1 MLTPEQLQNLPQE
14 LTDLYEQ
21 LSEFILRDIARRIA
35 KGAQITDTA
44 EYQMYRARS
53 LGLSTDEIAAKIA
66 EINGSSAAEV
76 NRLIREAAA
85 QSDEFDRKMLGA
97 DKGAAIPLEDN
108 QQLQKLISAQIA
120 ETAGK
125 CENLTNTMGFAD
137 HDFLG
142 RVYYLSM
149 TDMYRREMDAA
160 HMKVATGATDYMT
173 AIRQACNKLAA
184 SGVRTIDYESGRSDR
199 IEVAARRAILTS
211 VAHVTHRISEQ
222 NGEELGADGWEMSA
236 HSGSRP
242 SHAVYQGRQYTQ
254 EQYER
259 IIKPLISEPNCRHD
273 VFPIILGVSEP
284 VYTEEELQNIDQPPF
299 TYEGRKYTAYE
310 ASQQMR
316 KMERAMRKQK
326 DRCIVADATGDEE
339 SFTAASIKLRR
350 QKDIYEDFCK
360 AADSY
365 TQYERTYVAGYD
377 RRLAG
382 KTGAVTRK
390 QREFEKAQM
399 RLTEGTSHDIIEKTE
414 TSDFKNIISP
424 QNGMSKEYQ
433 TVLENKFSGGTADA
447 KRAFTRYVKHDSVAD
462 SSYDKTAHFSPV
474 TQKIKMNF
482 AKDQINPKGS
492 GTTFFHEHGHYI
504 DYTSCEG
511 DGYTS
516 TKSPEFG
523 KLLKSDFDSYVNSV
537 MKQNHIELPAA
548 YYKIS
553 KELSGHKQHSVSDLF
568 GGISGNQCVGRYRH
582 KDLYWTKNG
591 AVEKEAFAHMYEA
604 QFDAEKYEL
613 MKKYFPNALNEFE
626 KLLNGVIK

>member
-14 LTDLYEQ
+14 LTDLYDQ

-44 EYQMYRARS
+44 EYQLYRARS

-66 EINGSSAAEV
+66 EINGSSAAEI

-97 DKGAAIPLEDN
+97 DKGAAIPLEEN
-108 QQLQKLISAQIA
+108 TQLQKLISAQIA

-160 HMKVATGATDYMT
+160 HMKVVTGATDYMT

-199 IEVAARRAILTS
+199 IEVAARRALLTS

-254 EQYER
+254 KQYER

-284 VYTEEELQNIDQPPF
+284 TYTEEELQNIDQPPF
-299 TYEGRKYTAYE
+299 TYEGRTYTAYE

-326 DRCIVADATGDEE
+326 DRCIVADAAGDEE
-339 SFTAASIKLRR
+339 SFTTASIKLRR

-390 QREFEKAQM
+390 QRAFEKVQI
-399 RLTEGTSHDIIEKTE
+399 RLTEEKNRAIIEQEKRKE
-414 TSDFKNIISP
+414 QFRSDLKSGKINTSLDVKNQKKHIISP
-424 QNGMSKEYQ
+424 EWKNNVRQQIKKLHDGDTKAASPKSRLFKDVTPEKLFKEYSGKGTLRLQ
-433 TVLENKFSGGTADA
+433 KNSTTVDEFVTADYPVGITFDR
-447 KRAFTRYVKHDSVAD
+447 KLQKYVRTRRFQIRYQDGGYHL
-462 SSYDKTAHFSPV
+462 FPV
-474 TQKIKMNF
+474 
-482 AKDQINPKGS
+482 S
-492 GTTFFHEHGHYI
+492 
-504 DYTSCEG
+504 
-511 DGYTS
+511 
-516 TKSPEFG
+516 
-523 KLLKSDFDSYVNSV
+523 
-537 MKQNHIELPAA
+537 
-548 YYKIS
+548 
-553 KELSGHKQHSVSDLF
+553 
-568 GGISGNQCVGRYRH
+568 
-582 KDLYWTKNG
+582 
-591 AVEKEAFAHMYEA
+591 EKE
-604 QFDAEKYEL
+604 DD
-613 MKKYFPNALNEFE
+613 
-626 KLLNGVIK
+626 

>member
-1 MLTPEQLQNLPQE
+1 MLTPEQLQNLPQD

-35 KGAQITDTA
+35 KGAEITDTA
-44 EYQMYRARS
+44 EYQLYRARS

-66 EINGSSAAEV
+66 EINGSSAAEI

-97 DKGAAIPLEDN
+97 ANGAAIPLEEN
-108 QQLQKLISAQIA
+108 TQLQKLISAQIT

-149 TDMYRREMDAA
+149 TDMYRREMDSA
-160 HMKVATGATDYMT
+160 HMKVTTGATDYMT

-199 IEVAARRAILTS
+199 IEVAARRALLTS
-211 VAHVTHRISEQ
+211 VAHVTHRISEE

-242 SHAVYQGRQYTQ
+242 SHAIYQGRQYTQ

-326 DRCIVADATGDEE
+326 DRCIVADAAGDEE
-339 SFTAASIKLRR
+339 AFATASIRLNR
-350 QKDIYEDFCK
+350 QKYIYEDFCK

-365 TQYERTYVAGYD
+365 TEYERTYVTGFNRSIAARSGVAAIKKEYKLIASTLDKSAVPSIDDFKKMLYNNSDEYKQLRHQFNEKVINSDYD
-377 RRLAG
+377 DIKHLNG
-382 KTGAVTRK
+382 SLSDKVTRQWYVLHDK
-390 QREFEKAQM
+390 QIPDMVDKSKSIEEQARQAHALRNQFRTNARDLMLNQDERKWLDKERPNMSFEEQIQDKIKRGKASNREEAVLSILHSAKK
-399 RLTEGTSHDIIEKTE
+399 S
-414 TSDFKNIISP
+414 N
-424 QNGMSKEYQ
+424 SKVNE
-433 TVLENKFSGGTADA
+433 KFSIQD
-447 KRAFTRYVKHDSVAD
+447 
-462 SSYDKTAHFSPV
+462 
-474 TQKIKMNF
+474 
-482 AKDQINPKGS
+482 
-492 GTTFFHEHGHYI
+492 
-504 DYTSCEG
+504 
-511 DGYTS
+511 
-516 TKSPEFG
+516 
-523 KLLKSDFDSYVNSV
+523 
-537 MKQNHIELPAA
+537 
-548 YYKIS
+548 
-553 KELSGHKQHSVSDLF
+553 
-568 GGISGNQCVGRYRH
+568 
-582 KDLYWTKNG
+582 
-591 AVEKEAFAHMYEA
+591 
-604 QFDAEKYEL
+604 
-613 MKKYFPNALNEFE
+613 
-626 KLLNGVIK
+626 

>member
-14 LTDLYEQ
+14 LTDLYDQ

-35 KGAQITDTA
+35 KGAKITDTA
-44 EYQMYRARS
+44 EYQLYRARS

-66 EINGSSAAEV
+66 EINGSSAAEI

-97 DKGAAIPLEDN
+97 DKGAAIPLEEN
-108 QQLQKLISAQIA
+108 AQLQKLISAQIA

-149 TDMYRREMDAA
+149 TDMYRREMDSA
-160 HMKVATGATDYMT
+160 HMKVVTGVTDYMT

-199 IEVAARRAILTS
+199 IEVAARRTLLTS

-299 TYEGRKYTAYE
+299 TYEGRTYTAYE

-326 DRCIVADATGDEE
+326 DRCIVADAAGDEE
-339 SFTAASIKLRR
+339 AFATASIRLNR
-350 QKDIYEDFCK
+350 QKYIYEDFCK

-365 TQYERTYVAGYD
+365 TEYERTYVTGFNRSIAARSGVAAIKKEYKLIASTLDKSAVPSIDDFKKMLYNNSDEYKQLRHQFNEKVINSDYD
-377 RRLAG
+377 DIKHLNG
-382 KTGAVTRK
+382 SLSDKVTR
-390 QREFEKAQM
+390 QW
-399 RLTEGTSHDIIEKTE
+399 
-414 TSDFKNIISP
+414 
-424 QNGMSKEYQ
+424 Y
-433 TVLENKFSGGTADA
+433 VL
-447 KRAFTRYVKHDSVAD
+447 
-462 SSYDKTAHFSPV
+462 YDKKIPDMIDRNQSIEDQARQAHALRNQFRTNARDLMLNQDERKWLDKSHPNLTFEEQVDKKMSDKGMTRDEAIQDILKTAS
-474 TQKIKMNF
+474 
-482 AKDQINPKGS
+482 
-492 GTTFFHEHGHYI
+492 
-504 DYTSCEG
+504 
-511 DGYTS
+511 
-516 TKSPEFG
+516 KSNKKVNEKF
-523 KLLKSDFDSYVNSV
+523 KL
-537 MKQNHIELPAA
+537 
-548 YYKIS
+548 
-553 KELSGHKQHSVSDLF
+553 
-568 GGISGNQCVGRYRH
+568 
-582 KDLYWTKNG
+582 
-591 AVEKEAFAHMYEA
+591 
-604 QFDAEKYEL
+604 
-613 MKKYFPNALNEFE
+613 
-626 KLLNGVIK
+626 

>member
-14 LTDLYEQ
+14 LTDLYDQ

-35 KGAQITDTA
+35 KGAEITDTA
-44 EYQMYRARS
+44 EYQLYRAKS

-66 EINGSSAAEV
+66 EINGSSASEI

-85 QSDEFDRKMLGA
+85 QSDEFDRKMLGV
-97 DKGAAIPLEDN
+97 DKGAAVPLEEN
-108 QQLQKLISAQIA
+108 AQLQKLISAQIA

-149 TDMYRREMDAA
+149 TDMYRREMDSA
-160 HMKVATGATDYMT
+160 HMKVVTGATDYMT
-173 AIRQACNKLAA
+173 AIRQVCNKLAA

-284 VYTEEELQNIDQPPF
+284 TYTEEELQNIDQPPF
-299 TYEGRKYTAYE
+299 TYEGRTYTAYE

-326 DRCIVADATGDEE
+326 DRCIVADAAGDEE
-339 SFTAASIKLRR
+339 AFATASIRLNR
-350 QKDIYEDFCK
+350 QKYIYEDFCK

-365 TQYERTYVAGYD
+365 TEYERTYVTGFNRSIAARSGVAAIKKEYKLIASTLDKSAVPSIDDFKKMLYNNSDEYKQLRHQFNEKVINSDYD
-377 RRLAG
+377 DIKHLNG
-382 KTGAVTRK
+382 SLSDKVTRQWYVLHDK
-390 QREFEKAQM
+390 KIPDMIDRNQSIEDQARQAHALRNQFRTNARDLMLNQDERKWLDKSHPNLTFEEQVDKKMSDKGMTRDEAIQ
-399 RLTEGTSHDIIEKTE
+399 DI
-414 TSDFKNIISP
+414 
-424 QNGMSKEYQ
+424 
-433 TVLENKFSGGTADA
+433 L
-447 KRAFTRYVKHDSVAD
+447 
-462 SSYDKTAHFSPV
+462 KTAS
-474 TQKIKMNF
+474 
-482 AKDQINPKGS
+482 
-492 GTTFFHEHGHYI
+492 
-504 DYTSCEG
+504 
-511 DGYTS
+511 
-516 TKSPEFG
+516 KSNKKVNEKF
-523 KLLKSDFDSYVNSV
+523 KL
-537 MKQNHIELPAA
+537 
-548 YYKIS
+548 
-553 KELSGHKQHSVSDLF
+553 
-568 GGISGNQCVGRYRH
+568 
-582 KDLYWTKNG
+582 
-591 AVEKEAFAHMYEA
+591 
-604 QFDAEKYEL
+604 
-613 MKKYFPNALNEFE
+613 
-626 KLLNGVIK
+626 

>member
-14 LTDLYEQ
+14 LTDLYDQ

-44 EYQMYRARS
+44 EYQLYRARS

-66 EINGSSAAEV
+66 EINGSSAAEI

-85 QSDEFDRKMLGA
+85 QSDEFDRKMLGV
-97 DKGAAIPLEDN
+97 DKGAAVPLEEN
-108 QQLQKLISAQIA
+108 AQLQKLISAQIA

-149 TDMYRREMDAA
+149 TDMYRREMDSA
-160 HMKVATGATDYMT
+160 HMKVVTGATDYMT
-173 AIRQACNKLAA
+173 AIRQDCNKLAA
-184 SGVRTIDYESGRSDR
+184 SGVRTIDYESRRSDR
-199 IEVAARRAILTS
+199 IEVAARRTLLTS

-299 TYEGRKYTAYE
+299 TYEGRTYTAYE

-326 DRCIVADATGDEE
+326 DRCIVADAAGDEE
-339 SFTAASIKLRR
+339 AFATASIRLNR
-350 QKDIYEDFCK
+350 QKYIYEDFCK

-365 TQYERTYVAGYD
+365 TEYERTYVTGFNRSIAARSGVAAIKKEYKLIASTLDKSAVPSIDDFKKMLYNNSDEYKQLRHQFNEKVINSDYD
-377 RRLAG
+377 DIKHLNG
-382 KTGAVTRK
+382 SLSDKVTRQWYVLHDK
-390 QREFEKAQM
+390 KIPDMIDRNQSIEDQARQAHALRNQFRTNARDLMLNQDERKWLDKSHPNLTFEEQVDKKMSDKGMTRDEAIQ
-399 RLTEGTSHDIIEKTE
+399 DI
-414 TSDFKNIISP
+414 
-424 QNGMSKEYQ
+424 
-433 TVLENKFSGGTADA
+433 L
-447 KRAFTRYVKHDSVAD
+447 
-462 SSYDKTAHFSPV
+462 KTAS
-474 TQKIKMNF
+474 
-482 AKDQINPKGS
+482 
-492 GTTFFHEHGHYI
+492 
-504 DYTSCEG
+504 
-511 DGYTS
+511 
-516 TKSPEFG
+516 KSNKKVNEKF
-523 KLLKSDFDSYVNSV
+523 KL
-537 MKQNHIELPAA
+537 
-548 YYKIS
+548 
-553 KELSGHKQHSVSDLF
+553 
-568 GGISGNQCVGRYRH
+568 
-582 KDLYWTKNG
+582 
-591 AVEKEAFAHMYEA
+591 
-604 QFDAEKYEL
+604 
-613 MKKYFPNALNEFE
+613 
-626 KLLNGVIK
+626 

>member
-14 LTDLYEQ
+14 LTDLYDQ

-35 KGAQITDTA
+35 KGAEITDTA
-44 EYQMYRARS
+44 EYQLYRAKS

-66 EINGSSAAEV
+66 EINGSSASEI

-85 QSDEFDRKMLGA
+85 QSDEFDRKMLGV
-97 DKGAAIPLEDN
+97 DKGAAVPLEEN
-108 QQLQKLISAQIA
+108 AQLQKLISAQIA

-149 TDMYRREMDAA
+149 TDMYRREMDSA
-160 HMKVATGATDYMT
+160 HMKVVTGVTDYMT

-199 IEVAARRAILTS
+199 IEVAARRTLLTS

-284 VYTEEELQNIDQPPF
+284 TYTEEELQNIDQPPF
-299 TYEGRKYTAYE
+299 TYEGRTYTAYE

-326 DRCIVADATGDEE
+326 DRCIVADAAGDEE
-339 SFTAASIKLRR
+339 AFATASIRLNR
-350 QKDIYEDFCK
+350 QKYIYEDFCK

-365 TQYERTYVAGYD
+365 TEYERTYVTGFNRSIAARSGVAAIKKEYKLIASTLDKSAVPSIDDFKKMLYNNSDEYKQLRHQFNEKVINSDYD
-377 RRLAG
+377 DIKHLNG
-382 KTGAVTRK
+382 SLSDKVTR
-390 QREFEKAQM
+390 QW
-399 RLTEGTSHDIIEKTE
+399 
-414 TSDFKNIISP
+414 
-424 QNGMSKEYQ
+424 Y
-433 TVLENKFSGGTADA
+433 VL
-447 KRAFTRYVKHDSVAD
+447 
-462 SSYDKTAHFSPV
+462 YDKKIPDMIDRNQSIEDQARQAHALRNQFRTNARDLMLNQDERKWLDKSHPNLTFEEQVDKKMSDKGMTRDEAIQDILKTAS
-474 TQKIKMNF
+474 
-482 AKDQINPKGS
+482 
-492 GTTFFHEHGHYI
+492 
-504 DYTSCEG
+504 
-511 DGYTS
+511 
-516 TKSPEFG
+516 KSNKKVNEKF
-523 KLLKSDFDSYVNSV
+523 KL
-537 MKQNHIELPAA
+537 
-548 YYKIS
+548 
-553 KELSGHKQHSVSDLF
+553 
-568 GGISGNQCVGRYRH
+568 
-582 KDLYWTKNG
+582 
-591 AVEKEAFAHMYEA
+591 
-604 QFDAEKYEL
+604 
-613 MKKYFPNALNEFE
+613 
-626 KLLNGVIK
+626 

>member
-14 LTDLYEQ
+14 LTDLYDQ

-35 KGAQITDTA
+35 KGAKITDTA
-44 EYQMYRARS
+44 EYQLYRARS

-66 EINGSSAAEV
+66 EINGSSAAEI

-97 DKGAAIPLEDN
+97 DKGAAIPLEEN
-108 QQLQKLISAQIA
+108 AQLQKLISAQIA

-149 TDMYRREMDAA
+149 TDMYRQEMDSA

-299 TYEGRKYTAYE
+299 TYEGRTYTAYE

-326 DRCIVADATGDEE
+326 DRCIVADAAGDEE
-339 SFTAASIKLRR
+339 AFATASIRLNR
-350 QKDIYEDFCK
+350 QKYIYEDFCK

-365 TQYERTYVAGYD
+365 TEYERTYVTGFNRSIAARSGVAAIKKEYKLIASTLDKSAVPSIDDFKKMLYNNSDEYKQLRHQFNEKVINSDYD
-377 RRLAG
+377 DIKHLNG
-382 KTGAVTRK
+382 SLSDKVTRQWYVLHDK
-390 QREFEKAQM
+390 KIPDMIDRNQSIEDQARQAHALRNQFRTNARDLMLNQDERKWLDKSHPNLTFEEQVDKKMSDKGMTRDEAIQ
-399 RLTEGTSHDIIEKTE
+399 DI
-414 TSDFKNIISP
+414 
-424 QNGMSKEYQ
+424 
-433 TVLENKFSGGTADA
+433 L
-447 KRAFTRYVKHDSVAD
+447 
-462 SSYDKTAHFSPV
+462 KTAS
-474 TQKIKMNF
+474 
-482 AKDQINPKGS
+482 
-492 GTTFFHEHGHYI
+492 
-504 DYTSCEG
+504 
-511 DGYTS
+511 
-516 TKSPEFG
+516 KSNKKVNEKF
-523 KLLKSDFDSYVNSV
+523 KL
-537 MKQNHIELPAA
+537 
-548 YYKIS
+548 
-553 KELSGHKQHSVSDLF
+553 
-568 GGISGNQCVGRYRH
+568 
-582 KDLYWTKNG
+582 
-591 AVEKEAFAHMYEA
+591 
-604 QFDAEKYEL
+604 
-613 MKKYFPNALNEFE
+613 
-626 KLLNGVIK
+626 

>member
-14 LTDLYEQ
+14 LTDLYDQ

-35 KGAQITDTA
+35 KGAEITDTA
-44 EYQMYRARS
+44 EYQLYRAKS

-66 EINGSSAAEV
+66 EINGSSASEI

-85 QSDEFDRKMLGA
+85 QSDEFDRKMLGV
-97 DKGAAIPLEDN
+97 DKGAAVPLEEN
-108 QQLQKLISAQIA
+108 AQLQKLISAQIA

-149 TDMYRREMDAA
+149 TDMYRREMDSA
-160 HMKVATGATDYMT
+160 HMKVVTGVTDYMT

-199 IEVAARRAILTS
+199 IEVAARRTLLTS

-284 VYTEEELQNIDQPPF
+284 TYTEEELQNIDQPPF
-299 TYEGRKYTAYE
+299 TYEGRTYTAYE

-326 DRCIVADATGDEE
+326 DRCIVADAAGDEE
-339 SFTAASIKLRR
+339 AFATASIRLNR
-350 QKDIYEDFCK
+350 QKYIYEDFCK

-365 TQYERTYVAGYD
+365 TEYERTYVTGFNRSIAARSGVAAIKKEYKLIASTLDKSAVPSIDDFKKMLYNSDEYKQLRHQFNEKVINSDYD
-377 RRLAG
+377 DIKHLNG
-382 KTGAVTRK
+382 SLSDKVTRQWYVLHDK
-390 QREFEKAQM
+390 KIPDMIDRNQSIEDQARQAHALRNQFRTNARDLMLNQDERMWLDKSHPNLTFEEQVDKKMSDKGMTRDEAIQ
-399 RLTEGTSHDIIEKTE
+399 DI
-414 TSDFKNIISP
+414 
-424 QNGMSKEYQ
+424 
-433 TVLENKFSGGTADA
+433 L
-447 KRAFTRYVKHDSVAD
+447 
-462 SSYDKTAHFSPV
+462 KTAS
-474 TQKIKMNF
+474 
-482 AKDQINPKGS
+482 
-492 GTTFFHEHGHYI
+492 
-504 DYTSCEG
+504 
-511 DGYTS
+511 
-516 TKSPEFG
+516 KSNKKVNEKF
-523 KLLKSDFDSYVNSV
+523 KL
-537 MKQNHIELPAA
+537 
-548 YYKIS
+548 
-553 KELSGHKQHSVSDLF
+553 
-568 GGISGNQCVGRYRH
+568 
-582 KDLYWTKNG
+582 
-591 AVEKEAFAHMYEA
+591 
-604 QFDAEKYEL
+604 
-613 MKKYFPNALNEFE
+613 
-626 KLLNGVIK
+626 

>member
-14 LTDLYEQ
+14 LTDLYGQ
-21 LSEFILRDIARRIA
+21 LSEFILQDIARRIA

-44 EYQMYRARS
+44 EYQLYRARS

-66 EINGSSAAEV
+66 EINGSSAAEI

-149 TDMYRREMDAA
+149 TDMYRREMDSA

-199 IEVAARRAILTS
+199 IEVAARRALLTS

-242 SHAVYQGRQYTQ
+242 SHAVYQGRQYPQ

-299 TYEGRKYTAYE
+299 TYEGRTYTAYE

-326 DRCIVADATGDEE
+326 DRCIVADAAGDEE
-339 SFTAASIKLRR
+339 AFATASIRLNR
-350 QKDIYEDFCK
+350 QKYIYEDFCK

-365 TQYERTYVAGYD
+365 TEYERTYVTGFNRSIAARSGVAAIKKEYKLIASTLDKSAVPSIDDFKKMLYNNSDEYKQLRHQFNEKVINSDYD
-377 RRLAG
+377 DIKHLNG
-382 KTGAVTRK
+382 SLSDKVTR
-390 QREFEKAQM
+390 QW
-399 RLTEGTSHDIIEKTE
+399 
-414 TSDFKNIISP
+414 
-424 QNGMSKEYQ
+424 Y
-433 TVLENKFSGGTADA
+433 VL
-447 KRAFTRYVKHDSVAD
+447 
-462 SSYDKTAHFSPV
+462 YDKKIPDMIDRNQSIEDQARQAHALRNQFRTNARDLMLNQDERKWLDKSHPNLTFEEQVDKKMSDKGMTRDEAIQDILKTAS
-474 TQKIKMNF
+474 
-482 AKDQINPKGS
+482 
-492 GTTFFHEHGHYI
+492 
-504 DYTSCEG
+504 
-511 DGYTS
+511 
-516 TKSPEFG
+516 KSNKKVNEKF
-523 KLLKSDFDSYVNSV
+523 KL
-537 MKQNHIELPAA
+537 
-548 YYKIS
+548 
-553 KELSGHKQHSVSDLF
+553 
-568 GGISGNQCVGRYRH
+568 
-582 KDLYWTKNG
+582 
-591 AVEKEAFAHMYEA
+591 
-604 QFDAEKYEL
+604 
-613 MKKYFPNALNEFE
+613 
-626 KLLNGVIK
+626 

>member
-14 LTDLYEQ
+14 LTDLYGQ
-21 LSEFILRDIARRIA
+21 LSEFILQDIARRIA

-44 EYQMYRARS
+44 EYQLYRARS

-66 EINGSSAAEV
+66 EINGSSAAEI

-149 TDMYRREMDAA
+149 TDMYRREMDSA
-160 HMKVATGATDYMT
+160 HMKVVTGVTDYMT

-199 IEVAARRAILTS
+199 IEVAARRTLLTS

-299 TYEGRKYTAYE
+299 TYEGRTYTAYE

-326 DRCIVADATGDEE
+326 DRCIVADAAGDEE
-339 SFTAASIKLRR
+339 AFATASIRLNR
-350 QKDIYEDFCK
+350 QKYIYEDFCK

-365 TQYERTYVAGYD
+365 TEYERTYVTGFNRSIAARSGVAAIKKEYKLIASTLDKSAVPSIDDFKKMLYNNSDEYKQLRHQFNEKVINSDYD
-377 RRLAG
+377 DIKHLNG
-382 KTGAVTRK
+382 SLSDKVTRQWYVLHDK
-390 QREFEKAQM
+390 KIPDMIDRNQSIEDQARQAHALRNQFRTNARDLMLNQDERKWLDKSHPNLTFEEQVDKKMSDKGMTRDEAIQ
-399 RLTEGTSHDIIEKTE
+399 DI
-414 TSDFKNIISP
+414 
-424 QNGMSKEYQ
+424 
-433 TVLENKFSGGTADA
+433 L
-447 KRAFTRYVKHDSVAD
+447 
-462 SSYDKTAHFSPV
+462 KTAS
-474 TQKIKMNF
+474 
-482 AKDQINPKGS
+482 
-492 GTTFFHEHGHYI
+492 
-504 DYTSCEG
+504 
-511 DGYTS
+511 
-516 TKSPEFG
+516 KSNKKVNEKF
-523 KLLKSDFDSYVNSV
+523 KL
-537 MKQNHIELPAA
+537 
-548 YYKIS
+548 
-553 KELSGHKQHSVSDLF
+553 
-568 GGISGNQCVGRYRH
+568 
-582 KDLYWTKNG
+582 
-591 AVEKEAFAHMYEA
+591 
-604 QFDAEKYEL
+604 
-613 MKKYFPNALNEFE
+613 
-626 KLLNGVIK
+626 

>member
-14 LTDLYEQ
+14 LTDLYDQ

-44 EYQMYRARS
+44 EYQLYRARS

-66 EINGSSAAEV
+66 EINGSSAAEI

-97 DKGAAIPLEDN
+97 DKGAAVPLEEN
-108 QQLQKLISAQIA
+108 AQLQKLISAQIA

-160 HMKVATGATDYMT
+160 HMKVVTGATDYMT

-199 IEVAARRAILTS
+199 IEVAARRALLSS

-299 TYEGRKYTAYE
+299 TYEGRTYTAYE

-326 DRCIVADATGDEE
+326 DRCIVADAAGDEE

-390 QREFEKAQM
+390 QRAFEKVQI
-399 RLTEGTSHDIIEKTE
+399 RLTEEKNRAIIEQEKRKE
-414 TSDFKNIISP
+414 QFRSDLKSGKINTSLDVKNQKKHIISP
-424 QNGMSKEYQ
+424 EWKNNVRQQIKKLHDGDTKAASPKSRLFKDVTPEKLFKEYSGKGTLRLQ
-433 TVLENKFSGGTADA
+433 KNSTTVDEFVTADYPVGITFDR
-447 KRAFTRYVKHDSVAD
+447 KLQKYVRTRRFQIRYQDGGYHL
-462 SSYDKTAHFSPV
+462 FPV
-474 TQKIKMNF
+474 
-482 AKDQINPKGS
+482 S
-492 GTTFFHEHGHYI
+492 
-504 DYTSCEG
+504 
-511 DGYTS
+511 
-516 TKSPEFG
+516 
-523 KLLKSDFDSYVNSV
+523 
-537 MKQNHIELPAA
+537 
-548 YYKIS
+548 
-553 KELSGHKQHSVSDLF
+553 
-568 GGISGNQCVGRYRH
+568 
-582 KDLYWTKNG
+582 
-591 AVEKEAFAHMYEA
+591 EKE
-604 QFDAEKYEL
+604 DD
-613 MKKYFPNALNEFE
+613 
-626 KLLNGVIK
+626 

>member
-14 LTDLYEQ
+14 LTDLYGQ
-21 LSEFILRDIARRIA
+21 LSEFILQDIARRIA

-44 EYQMYRARS
+44 EYQLYRARS

-66 EINGSSAAEV
+66 EINGSSAAEI

-149 TDMYRREMDAA
+149 TDMYRREMDSA

-199 IEVAARRAILTS
+199 IEVAARRALLTS

-284 VYTEEELQNIDQPPF
+284 VYTEEELKNIDQSPF

-326 DRCIVADATGDEE
+326 DRCIVADAAGDEE
-339 SFTAASIKLRR
+339 AFATASIRLNR
-350 QKDIYEDFCK
+350 QKYIYEDFCK

-365 TQYERTYVAGYD
+365 TEYERTYVTGFNRSIAARSGVAAIKKEYKLIASTLDKSAVPSIDDFKKMLYNNSDEYKQLRHQFNEKVINSDYD
-377 RRLAG
+377 DIKHLNG
-382 KTGAVTRK
+382 SLSDKVTRQWYVLHDK
-390 QREFEKAQM
+390 KIPDMIDRNQSIEDQARQAHALRNQFRTNARDLMLNQDERKWLDKSHPNLTFEEQVDKKMSDKGMTRDEAIQ
-399 RLTEGTSHDIIEKTE
+399 DI
-414 TSDFKNIISP
+414 
-424 QNGMSKEYQ
+424 
-433 TVLENKFSGGTADA
+433 L
-447 KRAFTRYVKHDSVAD
+447 
-462 SSYDKTAHFSPV
+462 KTAS
-474 TQKIKMNF
+474 
-482 AKDQINPKGS
+482 
-492 GTTFFHEHGHYI
+492 
-504 DYTSCEG
+504 
-511 DGYTS
+511 
-516 TKSPEFG
+516 KSNKKVNEKF
-523 KLLKSDFDSYVNSV
+523 KL
-537 MKQNHIELPAA
+537 
-548 YYKIS
+548 
-553 KELSGHKQHSVSDLF
+553 
-568 GGISGNQCVGRYRH
+568 
-582 KDLYWTKNG
+582 
-591 AVEKEAFAHMYEA
+591 
-604 QFDAEKYEL
+604 
-613 MKKYFPNALNEFE
+613 
-626 KLLNGVIK
+626 

>member
-14 LTDLYEQ
+14 LTDLYDQ

-35 KGAQITDTA
+35 KGAEITDTA
-44 EYQMYRARS
+44 EYQLYRAKS

-66 EINGSSAAEV
+66 EINGSSASEI

-85 QSDEFDRKMLGA
+85 QSDEFDRKMLGV
-97 DKGAAIPLEDN
+97 DKGAAVPLEEN
-108 QQLQKLISAQIA
+108 AQLQKLISAQIA

-149 TDMYRREMDAA
+149 TDMYRREMDSA

-299 TYEGRKYTAYE
+299 TYEGRTYTAYE

-326 DRCIVADATGDEE
+326 DRCIVADAAGDEE
-339 SFTAASIKLRR
+339 AFATASIRLNR
-350 QKDIYEDFCK
+350 QKYIYEDFCK

-365 TQYERTYVAGYD
+365 TEYERTYVTGFNRSIAARSGVAAIKKEYKLIASTLDKSAVPSIDDFKKMLYNNSDEYKQLRHQFNEKVINSDYD
-377 RRLAG
+377 DIKHLNG
-382 KTGAVTRK
+382 SLSDKVTR
-390 QREFEKAQM
+390 QW
-399 RLTEGTSHDIIEKTE
+399 
-414 TSDFKNIISP
+414 
-424 QNGMSKEYQ
+424 Y
-433 TVLENKFSGGTADA
+433 VL
-447 KRAFTRYVKHDSVAD
+447 
-462 SSYDKTAHFSPV
+462 YDKKIPDMIDRNQSIEDQARQAHALRNQFRTNARDLMLNQDERKWLDKSHPNLTFEEQVDKKMSDKGMTRDEAIQDILKTAS
-474 TQKIKMNF
+474 
-482 AKDQINPKGS
+482 
-492 GTTFFHEHGHYI
+492 
-504 DYTSCEG
+504 
-511 DGYTS
+511 
-516 TKSPEFG
+516 KSNKKVNEKF
-523 KLLKSDFDSYVNSV
+523 KL
-537 MKQNHIELPAA
+537 
-548 YYKIS
+548 
-553 KELSGHKQHSVSDLF
+553 
-568 GGISGNQCVGRYRH
+568 
-582 KDLYWTKNG
+582 
-591 AVEKEAFAHMYEA
+591 
-604 QFDAEKYEL
+604 
-613 MKKYFPNALNEFE
+613 
-626 KLLNGVIK
+626 

>member
-14 LTDLYEQ
+14 LTDLYDQ

-35 KGAQITDTA
+35 KGAEITDTA
-44 EYQMYRARS
+44 EYQLYRAKS

-66 EINGSSAAEV
+66 EINGSSASEI

-85 QSDEFDRKMLGA
+85 QSDEFDRKMLGV
-97 DKGAAIPLEDN
+97 DKGAAVPLEEN
-108 QQLQKLISAQIA
+108 AQLQKLISAQIA

-149 TDMYRREMDAA
+149 TDMYRREMDSA
-160 HMKVATGATDYMT
+160 HMKVVTGATDYMT

-284 VYTEEELQNIDQPPF
+284 TYTEEELQNIDQPPF
-299 TYEGRKYTAYE
+299 TYEGRTYTAYE

-326 DRCIVADATGDEE
+326 DRCIVADAAGDEE
-339 SFTAASIKLRR
+339 AFATASIRLNR
-350 QKDIYEDFCK
+350 QKYIYEDFCK

-365 TQYERTYVAGYD
+365 TEYERTYVTGFNRSIAARSGVAAIKKEYKLIASTLDKSAVPRIDDFKKMLYNNSDEYKQLRHQFNEKVINSDYD
-377 RRLAG
+377 DIKHLNG
-382 KTGAVTRK
+382 SLSDKVTRQWYVLHDK
-390 QREFEKAQM
+390 KIPDMIDRNQSIEDQARQAHALRNQFRTNARDLMLNQDERKWLDKSHPNLTFEEQVDKKMSDKGMTRDEAIQ
-399 RLTEGTSHDIIEKTE
+399 DI
-414 TSDFKNIISP
+414 
-424 QNGMSKEYQ
+424 
-433 TVLENKFSGGTADA
+433 L
-447 KRAFTRYVKHDSVAD
+447 
-462 SSYDKTAHFSPV
+462 KTAS
-474 TQKIKMNF
+474 
-482 AKDQINPKGS
+482 
-492 GTTFFHEHGHYI
+492 
-504 DYTSCEG
+504 
-511 DGYTS
+511 
-516 TKSPEFG
+516 KSNKKVNEKF
-523 KLLKSDFDSYVNSV
+523 KL
-537 MKQNHIELPAA
+537 
-548 YYKIS
+548 
-553 KELSGHKQHSVSDLF
+553 
-568 GGISGNQCVGRYRH
+568 
-582 KDLYWTKNG
+582 
-591 AVEKEAFAHMYEA
+591 
-604 QFDAEKYEL
+604 
-613 MKKYFPNALNEFE
+613 
-626 KLLNGVIK
+626 

>member
-14 LTDLYEQ
+14 LTDLYDQ

-44 EYQMYRARS
+44 EYQLYRARS

-66 EINGSSAAEV
+66 EINGSSAAEI

-97 DKGAAIPLEDN
+97 DKGAAIPLEEN
-108 QQLQKLISAQIA
+108 TQLQKLISAQIA

-160 HMKVATGATDYMT
+160 HMKVVTGATDYMT

-199 IEVAARRAILTS
+199 IEVAARRALLTS

-299 TYEGRKYTAYE
+299 TYEGRTYTAYE

-326 DRCIVADATGDEE
+326 DRCIVADAAGDEE
-339 SFTAASIKLRR
+339 SFTTASIKLRR

-390 QREFEKAQM
+390 QRAFEKVQI
-399 RLTEGTSHDIIEKTE
+399 RLTEEKNRAIIEQEKRKE
-414 TSDFKNIISP
+414 QFRSDLKSGKINTSLDVKNQKKHIISP
-424 QNGMSKEYQ
+424 EWKNNVRQQIKKLHDGDTKAASPKSRLFKDVTPEKLFKEYSGKGTLLLQ
-433 TVLENKFSGGTADA
+433 KNSTTVDEFVTADYPVGITFDR
-447 KRAFTRYVKHDSVAD
+447 KLQKYVRTRRFQIRYQDGGYHL
-462 SSYDKTAHFSPV
+462 FPV
-474 TQKIKMNF
+474 
-482 AKDQINPKGS
+482 S
-492 GTTFFHEHGHYI
+492 
-504 DYTSCEG
+504 
-511 DGYTS
+511 
-516 TKSPEFG
+516 
-523 KLLKSDFDSYVNSV
+523 
-537 MKQNHIELPAA
+537 
-548 YYKIS
+548 
-553 KELSGHKQHSVSDLF
+553 
-568 GGISGNQCVGRYRH
+568 
-582 KDLYWTKNG
+582 
-591 AVEKEAFAHMYEA
+591 EKE
-604 QFDAEKYEL
+604 DD
-613 MKKYFPNALNEFE
+613 
-626 KLLNGVIK
+626 

>member
-14 LTDLYEQ
+14 LTDLYDQ

-35 KGAQITDTA
+35 KGAEITDTA
-44 EYQMYRARS
+44 EYQLYRAKS

-66 EINGSSAAEV
+66 EINGSSASEI

-97 DKGAAIPLEDN
+97 DKGAAVPLEEN
-108 QQLQKLISAQIA
+108 AQLQKLISAQIA

-149 TDMYRREMDAA
+149 TDMYRREMDSA
-160 HMKVATGATDYMT
+160 HMKVVTGATDYMT

-284 VYTEEELQNIDQPPF
+284 TYTEEELQNIDQPPF
-299 TYEGRKYTAYE
+299 TYEGRTYTAYE

-326 DRCIVADATGDEE
+326 DRCIVADAAGDEE
-339 SFTAASIKLRR
+339 AFATASIRLNR
-350 QKDIYEDFCK
+350 QKYIYEDFCK

-365 TQYERTYVAGYD
+365 TEYERTYVTGFNRSIAARSGVAAIKKEYKLIASTLDKSAVPSIDDFKKMLYNNSDEYKQLRHQFNEKIINSDYD
-377 RRLAG
+377 DIKHLNG
-382 KTGAVTRK
+382 SLSDKVTRQWYVLHDK
-390 QREFEKAQM
+390 KIPDMIDRNQSIEDQARQAHALRNQFRTNARDLMLNQDERKWLDKSHPNLTFEEQVDKKMSDKGMTRDEAIQ
-399 RLTEGTSHDIIEKTE
+399 DI
-414 TSDFKNIISP
+414 
-424 QNGMSKEYQ
+424 
-433 TVLENKFSGGTADA
+433 L
-447 KRAFTRYVKHDSVAD
+447 
-462 SSYDKTAHFSPV
+462 KTAS
-474 TQKIKMNF
+474 
-482 AKDQINPKGS
+482 
-492 GTTFFHEHGHYI
+492 
-504 DYTSCEG
+504 
-511 DGYTS
+511 
-516 TKSPEFG
+516 KSNKKVNEKF
-523 KLLKSDFDSYVNSV
+523 KL
-537 MKQNHIELPAA
+537 
-548 YYKIS
+548 
-553 KELSGHKQHSVSDLF
+553 
-568 GGISGNQCVGRYRH
+568 
-582 KDLYWTKNG
+582 
-591 AVEKEAFAHMYEA
+591 
-604 QFDAEKYEL
+604 
-613 MKKYFPNALNEFE
+613 
-626 KLLNGVIK
+626 

>member
-14 LTDLYEQ
+14 LTDLYDQ

-44 EYQMYRARS
+44 EYQLYRARS

-66 EINGSSAAEV
+66 EINGSSAAEI

-85 QSDEFDRKMLGA
+85 QSDEFDRKMLGV
-97 DKGAAIPLEDN
+97 DKGAAVPLEEN
-108 QQLQKLISAQIA
+108 AQLQKLISAQIA

-149 TDMYRREMDAA
+149 TDMYRREMDSA
-160 HMKVATGATDYMT
+160 HMKVVTGATDYMT

-254 EQYER
+254 KQYER

-299 TYEGRKYTAYE
+299 TYEGRTYTAYE

-326 DRCIVADATGDEE
+326 DRCIVADAAGDEE
-339 SFTAASIKLRR
+339 SFTTASIKLRR

-390 QREFEKAQM
+390 QRAFEKVQI
-399 RLTEGTSHDIIEKTE
+399 RLTEEKNRAIIEQEKRKE
-414 TSDFKNIISP
+414 QFRSDLKSGKINTSLDVKNQKKHIISP
-424 QNGMSKEYQ
+424 EWKNNVRQQIKKLHDGDTKAASPKSRLFKDVTPEKLFKEYSGKGTLRLQ
-433 TVLENKFSGGTADA
+433 KNSTTVDEFVTADYPVGITFDR
-447 KRAFTRYVKHDSVAD
+447 KLQKYVRTRRFQIRYQDGGSHL
-462 SSYDKTAHFSPV
+462 FPV
-474 TQKIKMNF
+474 
-482 AKDQINPKGS
+482 S
-492 GTTFFHEHGHYI
+492 
-504 DYTSCEG
+504 
-511 DGYTS
+511 
-516 TKSPEFG
+516 
-523 KLLKSDFDSYVNSV
+523 
-537 MKQNHIELPAA
+537 
-548 YYKIS
+548 
-553 KELSGHKQHSVSDLF
+553 
-568 GGISGNQCVGRYRH
+568 
-582 KDLYWTKNG
+582 
-591 AVEKEAFAHMYEA
+591 EKE
-604 QFDAEKYEL
+604 DD
-613 MKKYFPNALNEFE
+613 
-626 KLLNGVIK
+626 

>member
-14 LTDLYEQ
+14 LTDLYDQ

-44 EYQMYRARS
+44 EYQLYRARS

-66 EINGSSAAEV
+66 EINGSSAAEI

-97 DKGAAIPLEDN
+97 DKGAAVPLEEN
-108 QQLQKLISAQIA
+108 AQLQKLISAQIA

-149 TDMYRREMDAA
+149 TDMYRREMDSA
-160 HMKVATGATDYMT
+160 HMKVVTGVTDYMT

-199 IEVAARRAILTS
+199 IEVAVRRALLTS

-299 TYEGRKYTAYE
+299 TYEGRTYTAYE

-326 DRCIVADATGDEE
+326 DRCIVADAAGDEE
-339 SFTAASIKLRR
+339 AFATASIRLNR
-350 QKDIYEDFCK
+350 QKYIYEDFCK

-365 TQYERTYVAGYD
+365 TEYERTYVTGFNRSIAARSGVAAIKKEYKLIASTLDKSAVPSIDDFKKMLYNNSDEYKQLRHQFNEKVINSDYD
-377 RRLAG
+377 DIKHLNG
-382 KTGAVTRK
+382 SLSDKVTR
-390 QREFEKAQM
+390 QW
-399 RLTEGTSHDIIEKTE
+399 
-414 TSDFKNIISP
+414 
-424 QNGMSKEYQ
+424 Y
-433 TVLENKFSGGTADA
+433 VL
-447 KRAFTRYVKHDSVAD
+447 
-462 SSYDKTAHFSPV
+462 YDKKIPDMIDRNQSIEDQARQAHALRNQFRTNARDLMLNQDERKWLDKSHPNLTFEEQVDKKMSDKGMTRDEAIQDILKTAS
-474 TQKIKMNF
+474 
-482 AKDQINPKGS
+482 
-492 GTTFFHEHGHYI
+492 
-504 DYTSCEG
+504 
-511 DGYTS
+511 
-516 TKSPEFG
+516 KSNKKVNEKF
-523 KLLKSDFDSYVNSV
+523 KL
-537 MKQNHIELPAA
+537 
-548 YYKIS
+548 
-553 KELSGHKQHSVSDLF
+553 
-568 GGISGNQCVGRYRH
+568 
-582 KDLYWTKNG
+582 
-591 AVEKEAFAHMYEA
+591 
-604 QFDAEKYEL
+604 
-613 MKKYFPNALNEFE
+613 
-626 KLLNGVIK
+626 

>member
-14 LTDLYEQ
+14 LTDLYDQ

-44 EYQMYRARS
+44 EYQLYRARS

-66 EINGSSAAEV
+66 EINGSSAAEI

-97 DKGAAIPLEDN
+97 DKGAAIPLEEN
-108 QQLQKLISAQIA
+108 TQLQKLISAQIA

-160 HMKVATGATDYMT
+160 HMKVVTGATDYMT

-199 IEVAARRAILTS
+199 IEVAARRALLTS

-284 VYTEEELQNIDQPPF
+284 TYTEEELQNIDQPPF
-299 TYEGRKYTAYE
+299 TYEGRTYTAYE

-326 DRCIVADATGDEE
+326 DRCIVADAAGDEE
-339 SFTAASIKLRR
+339 AFATASIRLNR
-350 QKDIYEDFCK
+350 QKYIYEDFCK

-365 TQYERTYVAGYD
+365 TEYERTYVTGFNRSIAARSGVAAIKKEYKLIASTLDKSAVPSIDDFKKMLYNNSDEYKQLRHQFNEKVINSDYD
-377 RRLAG
+377 DIKHLNG
-382 KTGAVTRK
+382 SLSDKVTRQWYVLHDK
-390 QREFEKAQM
+390 KIPDMIDRNQSIEDQARQAHALRNQFRTNARDLMLNQDERKWLDKSHPNLTFEEQVDKKMSDKGMTRDEAIQ
-399 RLTEGTSHDIIEKTE
+399 DI
-414 TSDFKNIISP
+414 
-424 QNGMSKEYQ
+424 
-433 TVLENKFSGGTADA
+433 L
-447 KRAFTRYVKHDSVAD
+447 
-462 SSYDKTAHFSPV
+462 KTAS
-474 TQKIKMNF
+474 
-482 AKDQINPKGS
+482 
-492 GTTFFHEHGHYI
+492 
-504 DYTSCEG
+504 
-511 DGYTS
+511 
-516 TKSPEFG
+516 KSNKKVNEKF
-523 KLLKSDFDSYVNSV
+523 KL
-537 MKQNHIELPAA
+537 
-548 YYKIS
+548 
-553 KELSGHKQHSVSDLF
+553 
-568 GGISGNQCVGRYRH
+568 
-582 KDLYWTKNG
+582 
-591 AVEKEAFAHMYEA
+591 
-604 QFDAEKYEL
+604 
-613 MKKYFPNALNEFE
+613 
-626 KLLNGVIK
+626 

>member
-14 LTDLYEQ
+14 LTDLYDQ

-35 KGAQITDTA
+35 KGAEITDTA
-44 EYQMYRARS
+44 EYQLYRAKS

-66 EINGSSAAEV
+66 EINGSSASEI

-85 QSDEFDRKMLGA
+85 QSDEFDRKMLGV
-97 DKGAAIPLEDN
+97 DKGAAVPLEEN
-108 QQLQKLISAQIA
+108 AQLQKLISAQIA

-125 CENLTNTMGFAD
+125 CENLSNTMGFAD

-149 TDMYRREMDAA
+149 TDMYRREMDSA
-160 HMKVATGATDYMT
+160 HMKVVTGVTDYMT

-199 IEVAARRAILTS
+199 IEVAARRTLLTS

-299 TYEGRKYTAYE
+299 TYEGRTYTAYE

-326 DRCIVADATGDEE
+326 DRCIVADAAGDEE
-339 SFTAASIKLRR
+339 AFATASIRLNR
-350 QKDIYEDFCK
+350 QKYIYEDFCK

-365 TQYERTYVAGYD
+365 TEYERTYVTGFNRSIAARSGVAAIKKEYKLIASTLDKSAVPSIDDFKKMLYNSDEYKQLRHQFNEKVINSDYD
-377 RRLAG
+377 DIKHLNG
-382 KTGAVTRK
+382 SLSDKVTRQWYVLHDK
-390 QREFEKAQM
+390 KIPDMIDRNQSIEDQARQAHALRNQFRTNARDLMLNQDERKWLDKSHPNLTFEEQVDKKMSDKGMTRDEAIQ
-399 RLTEGTSHDIIEKTE
+399 DI
-414 TSDFKNIISP
+414 
-424 QNGMSKEYQ
+424 
-433 TVLENKFSGGTADA
+433 L
-447 KRAFTRYVKHDSVAD
+447 
-462 SSYDKTAHFSPV
+462 KTAS
-474 TQKIKMNF
+474 
-482 AKDQINPKGS
+482 
-492 GTTFFHEHGHYI
+492 
-504 DYTSCEG
+504 
-511 DGYTS
+511 
-516 TKSPEFG
+516 KSNKKVNEKF
-523 KLLKSDFDSYVNSV
+523 KL
-537 MKQNHIELPAA
+537 
-548 YYKIS
+548 
-553 KELSGHKQHSVSDLF
+553 
-568 GGISGNQCVGRYRH
+568 
-582 KDLYWTKNG
+582 
-591 AVEKEAFAHMYEA
+591 
-604 QFDAEKYEL
+604 
-613 MKKYFPNALNEFE
+613 
-626 KLLNGVIK
+626 

>member
-14 LTDLYEQ
+14 LTDLYDQ

-35 KGAQITDTA
+35 KGAEITDTA
-44 EYQMYRARS
+44 EYQLYRAKS

-66 EINGSSAAEV
+66 EINGSSASEI

-85 QSDEFDRKMLGA
+85 QSDEFDRKMLGV
-97 DKGAAIPLEDN
+97 DKGAAVPLEEN
-108 QQLQKLISAQIA
+108 AQLQKLISAQIA

-149 TDMYRREMDAA
+149 TDMYRQEMDSA

-284 VYTEEELQNIDQPPF
+284 TYTEEELQNIDQPPF
-299 TYEGRKYTAYE
+299 TYEGRTYTAYE

-326 DRCIVADATGDEE
+326 DRCIVADAAGDEE

-390 QREFEKAQM
+390 QRAFEKVQI
-399 RLTEGTSHDIIEKTE
+399 RLTEEKNRAIIEQEKRKE
-414 TSDFKNIISP
+414 QFRSDLKSGKINTSLDVKNQKKHIISP
-424 QNGMSKEYQ
+424 EWKNNVRQQIKKLHDGDTKAASPKSRLFKDVTPEKLFKEYSGKGTLRLQ
-433 TVLENKFSGGTADA
+433 KNSTTVDEFVTADYPVGITFDR
-447 KRAFTRYVKHDSVAD
+447 KLQKYVRTRRFQIRYQDGGYHL
-462 SSYDKTAHFSPV
+462 FPV
-474 TQKIKMNF
+474 
-482 AKDQINPKGS
+482 S
-492 GTTFFHEHGHYI
+492 
-504 DYTSCEG
+504 
-511 DGYTS
+511 
-516 TKSPEFG
+516 
-523 KLLKSDFDSYVNSV
+523 
-537 MKQNHIELPAA
+537 
-548 YYKIS
+548 
-553 KELSGHKQHSVSDLF
+553 
-568 GGISGNQCVGRYRH
+568 
-582 KDLYWTKNG
+582 
-591 AVEKEAFAHMYEA
+591 EKE
-604 QFDAEKYEL
+604 DD
-613 MKKYFPNALNEFE
+613 
-626 KLLNGVIK
+626 

>member
-14 LTDLYEQ
+14 LTDLYDQ

-35 KGAQITDTA
+35 KGAKITDTA
-44 EYQMYRARS
+44 EYQLYRAKS

-66 EINGSSAAEV
+66 EINGSSASEI

-85 QSDEFDRKMLGA
+85 QSDEFDRKMLGV
-97 DKGAAIPLEDN
+97 DKGAAVPLEEN
-108 QQLQKLISAQIA
+108 AQLQKLISAQIA

-149 TDMYRREMDAA
+149 TDMYRREMDSA
-160 HMKVATGATDYMT
+160 HMKVVTGVTDYMT

-199 IEVAARRAILTS
+199 IEVAARRTLLTS

-299 TYEGRKYTAYE
+299 TYEGRTYTAYE

-326 DRCIVADATGDEE
+326 DRCIVADAAGDEE
-339 SFTAASIKLRR
+339 AFATASIRLNR
-350 QKDIYEDFCK
+350 QKYIYEDFCK

-365 TQYERTYVAGYD
+365 TEYERTYVTGFNRSIAARSGVAAIKKEYKLIASTLDKSAVPSIDDFKKMLYNNSDEYKQLRHQFNEKVINSDYD
-377 RRLAG
+377 DIKHLNG
-382 KTGAVTRK
+382 SLSDKVTR
-390 QREFEKAQM
+390 QW
-399 RLTEGTSHDIIEKTE
+399 
-414 TSDFKNIISP
+414 
-424 QNGMSKEYQ
+424 Y
-433 TVLENKFSGGTADA
+433 VL
-447 KRAFTRYVKHDSVAD
+447 
-462 SSYDKTAHFSPV
+462 YDKKIPDMIDRNQSIEDQARQAHALRNQFRTNARDLMLNQDERKWLDKSHPNLTFEEQVDKKMSDKGMTRDEAIQDILKTAS
-474 TQKIKMNF
+474 
-482 AKDQINPKGS
+482 
-492 GTTFFHEHGHYI
+492 
-504 DYTSCEG
+504 
-511 DGYTS
+511 
-516 TKSPEFG
+516 KSNKKVNEKF
-523 KLLKSDFDSYVNSV
+523 KL
-537 MKQNHIELPAA
+537 
-548 YYKIS
+548 
-553 KELSGHKQHSVSDLF
+553 
-568 GGISGNQCVGRYRH
+568 
-582 KDLYWTKNG
+582 
-591 AVEKEAFAHMYEA
+591 
-604 QFDAEKYEL
+604 
-613 MKKYFPNALNEFE
+613 
-626 KLLNGVIK
+626 

>member
-14 LTDLYEQ
+14 LTDLYDQ

-35 KGAQITDTA
+35 KGAEITDTA
-44 EYQMYRARS
+44 EYQLYRAKS

-66 EINGSSAAEV
+66 EINGSSASEI

-85 QSDEFDRKMLGA
+85 QSDEFDRKMLGV
-97 DKGAAIPLEDN
+97 DKGAAVPLEEN
-108 QQLQKLISAQIA
+108 AQLQKLISAQIA

-149 TDMYRREMDAA
+149 TDMYRREMDSA
-160 HMKVATGATDYMT
+160 HMKVVTGATDYMT
-173 AIRQACNKLAA
+173 AIRQDCNKLAA
-184 SGVRTIDYESGRSDR
+184 SGVRTIDYESRRSDR

-254 EQYER
+254 KQYER

-299 TYEGRKYTAYE
+299 TYEGRTYTAYE

-326 DRCIVADATGDEE
+326 DRCIVADAAGDEE
-339 SFTAASIKLRR
+339 SFTTASIKLRR

-390 QREFEKAQM
+390 QRAFEKVQI
-399 RLTEGTSHDIIEKTE
+399 RLTEEKNRAIIEQEKRKE
-414 TSDFKNIISP
+414 QFRSDLKSGKINTSLDVKNQKKHIISP
-424 QNGMSKEYQ
+424 EWKNNVRQQIKKLHDGDTKAASPKSRLFKDVTPEKLFKEYSGKGTLRLQ
-433 TVLENKFSGGTADA
+433 KNSTTVDEFVTADYPVGITFDR
-447 KRAFTRYVKHDSVAD
+447 KLQKYVRTRRFQIRYQDGGYHL
-462 SSYDKTAHFSPV
+462 FPV
-474 TQKIKMNF
+474 
-482 AKDQINPKGS
+482 S
-492 GTTFFHEHGHYI
+492 
-504 DYTSCEG
+504 
-511 DGYTS
+511 
-516 TKSPEFG
+516 
-523 KLLKSDFDSYVNSV
+523 
-537 MKQNHIELPAA
+537 
-548 YYKIS
+548 
-553 KELSGHKQHSVSDLF
+553 
-568 GGISGNQCVGRYRH
+568 
-582 KDLYWTKNG
+582 
-591 AVEKEAFAHMYEA
+591 EKE
-604 QFDAEKYEL
+604 DD
-613 MKKYFPNALNEFE
+613 
-626 KLLNGVIK
+626 

>member
-14 LTDLYEQ
+14 LTDLYDQ

-44 EYQMYRARS
+44 EYQLYRAKS

-66 EINGSSAAEV
+66 EINGSSAAEI

-149 TDMYRREMDAA
+149 TDMYRREMDSA
-160 HMKVATGATDYMT
+160 HMKVVTGVTDYMT

-199 IEVAARRAILTS
+199 IEVAARRTLLTS

-299 TYEGRKYTAYE
+299 TYEGRTYTAYE

-326 DRCIVADATGDEE
+326 DRCIVADAAGDEE
-339 SFTAASIKLRR
+339 AFATASIRLNR
-350 QKDIYEDFCK
+350 QKYIYEDFCK

-365 TQYERTYVAGYD
+365 TEYERTYVTGFNRSIAARSGVAAIKKEYKLIASTLDKSAVPSIDDFKKMLYNNSDEYKQLRHQFNEKVINSDYD
-377 RRLAG
+377 DIKHLNG
-382 KTGAVTRK
+382 SLSDKVTRQWYVLHDK
-390 QREFEKAQM
+390 KIPDMIDRNQSIEDQARQAHALRNQFRTNARDLMLNQDERKWLDKSHPNLTFEEQVDKKMSDKGMTRDEAIQ
-399 RLTEGTSHDIIEKTE
+399 DI
-414 TSDFKNIISP
+414 
-424 QNGMSKEYQ
+424 
-433 TVLENKFSGGTADA
+433 L
-447 KRAFTRYVKHDSVAD
+447 
-462 SSYDKTAHFSPV
+462 KTAS
-474 TQKIKMNF
+474 
-482 AKDQINPKGS
+482 
-492 GTTFFHEHGHYI
+492 
-504 DYTSCEG
+504 
-511 DGYTS
+511 
-516 TKSPEFG
+516 KSNKKVNEKF
-523 KLLKSDFDSYVNSV
+523 KL
-537 MKQNHIELPAA
+537 
-548 YYKIS
+548 
-553 KELSGHKQHSVSDLF
+553 
-568 GGISGNQCVGRYRH
+568 
-582 KDLYWTKNG
+582 
-591 AVEKEAFAHMYEA
+591 
-604 QFDAEKYEL
+604 
-613 MKKYFPNALNEFE
+613 
-626 KLLNGVIK
+626 

>member
-14 LTDLYEQ
+14 LTDLYDQ

-35 KGAQITDTA
+35 KGAEITDTA
-44 EYQMYRARS
+44 EYQLYRAKS

-66 EINGSSAAEV
+66 EINGSSASEI

-85 QSDEFDRKMLGA
+85 QSDEFDRKMLGV
-97 DKGAAIPLEDN
+97 DKGAAVPLEEN
-108 QQLQKLISAQIA
+108 AQLQKLISAQIA

-149 TDMYRREMDAA
+149 TDMYRREMDSA
-160 HMKVATGATDYMT
+160 HMKVVTGVTDYMT

-199 IEVAARRAILTS
+199 IEVAARRTLLTS

-284 VYTEEELQNIDQPPF
+284 TYTEEELQNIDQPPF
-299 TYEGRKYTAYE
+299 TYEGRTYTAYE

-326 DRCIVADATGDEE
+326 DRCIVADAAGDEE
-339 SFTAASIKLRR
+339 AFATASIRLNR
-350 QKDIYEDFCK
+350 QKYIYEDFCK

-365 TQYERTYVAGYD
+365 TEYERTYVTGFNRSIAARSGVAAIKKEYKLIASTLDKSAVPSIDDFKKMLYNNSDEYKQLRHQFNEKVINSDYD
-377 RRLAG
+377 DIKHLNG
-382 KTGAVTRK
+382 SLSDKVTRQWYVLHDK
-390 QREFEKAQM
+390 KIPDMIDRNQSIEDQARQAHALRNQFRTNARDLMLNQDERKWLDKSHPNLTFEEQVDKKMSDKGMTRDEAIQ
-399 RLTEGTSHDIIEKTE
+399 DI
-414 TSDFKNIISP
+414 
-424 QNGMSKEYQ
+424 
-433 TVLENKFSGGTADA
+433 L
-447 KRAFTRYVKHDSVAD
+447 
-462 SSYDKTAHFSPV
+462 KTAS
-474 TQKIKMNF
+474 
-482 AKDQINPKGS
+482 
-492 GTTFFHEHGHYI
+492 
-504 DYTSCEG
+504 
-511 DGYTS
+511 
-516 TKSPEFG
+516 KSNKKVNEKF
-523 KLLKSDFDSYVNSV
+523 KL
-537 MKQNHIELPAA
+537 
-548 YYKIS
+548 
-553 KELSGHKQHSVSDLF
+553 
-568 GGISGNQCVGRYRH
+568 
-582 KDLYWTKNG
+582 
-591 AVEKEAFAHMYEA
+591 
-604 QFDAEKYEL
+604 
-613 MKKYFPNALNEFE
+613 
-626 KLLNGVIK
+626 

>member
-14 LTDLYEQ
+14 LTDLYDQ

-35 KGAQITDTA
+35 KGAEITDTA
-44 EYQMYRARS
+44 EYQLYRAKS

-66 EINGSSAAEV
+66 EINGSSASEI

-85 QSDEFDRKMLGA
+85 QSDEFDRKMLGV
-97 DKGAAIPLEDN
+97 DKGAAVPLEEN
-108 QQLQKLISAQIA
+108 AQLQKLISAQIA

-149 TDMYRREMDAA
+149 TDMYRREMDSA
-160 HMKVATGATDYMT
+160 HMKVVTGVTDYMT

-199 IEVAARRAILTS
+199 IEVAARRTLLTS

-299 TYEGRKYTAYE
+299 TYEGRTYTAYE

-326 DRCIVADATGDEE
+326 DRCIVADAAGDEE

-365 TQYERTYVAGYD
+365 TEYERTYVTGFNRSIAARSGVAAIKKEYKLIASTLDKSAVPSIDDFKKMLYNNSDEYKQLRHQFNEKVINSDYD
-377 RRLAG
+377 DIKHLNG
-382 KTGAVTRK
+382 SLSDKVTR
-390 QREFEKAQM
+390 QW
-399 RLTEGTSHDIIEKTE
+399 
-414 TSDFKNIISP
+414 
-424 QNGMSKEYQ
+424 Y
-433 TVLENKFSGGTADA
+433 VL
-447 KRAFTRYVKHDSVAD
+447 
-462 SSYDKTAHFSPV
+462 YDKKIPDMIDRNQSIEDQARQAHALRNQFRTNARDLMLNQDERKWLDKSHPNLTFEEQVDKKMSDKGMTRDEAIQDILKTAS
-474 TQKIKMNF
+474 
-482 AKDQINPKGS
+482 
-492 GTTFFHEHGHYI
+492 
-504 DYTSCEG
+504 
-511 DGYTS
+511 
-516 TKSPEFG
+516 KSNKKVNEKF
-523 KLLKSDFDSYVNSV
+523 KL
-537 MKQNHIELPAA
+537 
-548 YYKIS
+548 
-553 KELSGHKQHSVSDLF
+553 
-568 GGISGNQCVGRYRH
+568 
-582 KDLYWTKNG
+582 
-591 AVEKEAFAHMYEA
+591 
-604 QFDAEKYEL
+604 
-613 MKKYFPNALNEFE
+613 
-626 KLLNGVIK
+626 

>member
-14 LTDLYEQ
+14 LTDLYDQ

-66 EINGSSAAEV
+66 EINGSSAAEI

-97 DKGAAIPLEDN
+97 DKGAAIPLEEN
-108 QQLQKLISAQIA
+108 TQLQKLISAQIA

-142 RVYYLSM
+142 RVYYLST
-149 TDMYRREMDAA
+149 TDMYRREMDSA
-160 HMKVATGATDYMT
+160 HMKVVTGVTDYMT
-173 AIRQACNKLAA
+173 AIRQAYNKLAA

-259 IIKPLISEPNCRHD
+259 IIEPLISEPNCRHD

-299 TYEGRKYTAYE
+299 TYEGRTYTAYE

-326 DRCIVADATGDEE
+326 DRCIVADAAGDEE
-339 SFTAASIKLRR
+339 AFATASIRLNR
-350 QKDIYEDFCK
+350 QKYIYEDFCK

-365 TQYERTYVAGYD
+365 TEYERTYVTGFNRSIAARSGVAAIKKEYKLIASTLDKSAVPSIDDFKKMLYNNSDEYKQLRHQFNEKVINSDYD
-377 RRLAG
+377 DIKHLNG
-382 KTGAVTRK
+382 SLSDKVTRQWYVLHDK
-390 QREFEKAQM
+390 KIPDMIDRNQSIEDQARQAHALRNQFRTNARDLMLNQDERKWLDKSHPNLTFEEQVDKKMSDKGMTRDEAIQ
-399 RLTEGTSHDIIEKTE
+399 DI
-414 TSDFKNIISP
+414 
-424 QNGMSKEYQ
+424 
-433 TVLENKFSGGTADA
+433 L
-447 KRAFTRYVKHDSVAD
+447 
-462 SSYDKTAHFSPV
+462 KTAS
-474 TQKIKMNF
+474 
-482 AKDQINPKGS
+482 
-492 GTTFFHEHGHYI
+492 
-504 DYTSCEG
+504 
-511 DGYTS
+511 
-516 TKSPEFG
+516 KSNKKVNEKF
-523 KLLKSDFDSYVNSV
+523 KL
-537 MKQNHIELPAA
+537 
-548 YYKIS
+548 
-553 KELSGHKQHSVSDLF
+553 
-568 GGISGNQCVGRYRH
+568 
-582 KDLYWTKNG
+582 
-591 AVEKEAFAHMYEA
+591 
-604 QFDAEKYEL
+604 
-613 MKKYFPNALNEFE
+613 
-626 KLLNGVIK
+626 

>member
-14 LTDLYEQ
+14 LTDLYDQ

-35 KGAQITDTA
+35 KGAEITDTA
-44 EYQMYRARS
+44 EYQLYRAKS

-66 EINGSSAAEV
+66 EINGSSAAEI

-85 QSDEFDRKMLGA
+85 QSDEFDRKMLGV
-97 DKGAAIPLEDN
+97 DKGAAVPLEEN
-108 QQLQKLISAQIA
+108 AQLQKLISAQIA

-125 CENLTNTMGFAD
+125 CENLTNTMVFAD

-149 TDMYRREMDAA
+149 TDMYRREMDSA
-160 HMKVATGATDYMT
+160 HMKVVTGATDYMT
-173 AIRQACNKLAA
+173 AIRQDCNKLAA
-184 SGVRTIDYESGRSDR
+184 SGVRTIDYESRRSDR

-254 EQYER
+254 KQYER

-299 TYEGRKYTAYE
+299 TYEGRTYTAYE

-326 DRCIVADATGDEE
+326 DRCIVADAAGDEE
-339 SFTAASIKLRR
+339 SFTTASIKLRR

-390 QREFEKAQM
+390 QRAFEKVQI
-399 RLTEGTSHDIIEKTE
+399 RLTEEKNRAIIEQEKRKE
-414 TSDFKNIISP
+414 QFRSDLKSGKINTSLDVKNQKKHIISP
-424 QNGMSKEYQ
+424 EWKNNVRQQIKKLHDGDTKAASPKSRLFKDVTPEKLFKEYSGKGTLRLQ
-433 TVLENKFSGGTADA
+433 KNSTTVDEFVTADYPVGITFDR
-447 KRAFTRYVKHDSVAD
+447 KLQKYVRTRRFQIRYQDGGYHL
-462 SSYDKTAHFSPV
+462 FPV
-474 TQKIKMNF
+474 
-482 AKDQINPKGS
+482 S
-492 GTTFFHEHGHYI
+492 
-504 DYTSCEG
+504 
-511 DGYTS
+511 
-516 TKSPEFG
+516 
-523 KLLKSDFDSYVNSV
+523 
-537 MKQNHIELPAA
+537 
-548 YYKIS
+548 
-553 KELSGHKQHSVSDLF
+553 
-568 GGISGNQCVGRYRH
+568 
-582 KDLYWTKNG
+582 
-591 AVEKEAFAHMYEA
+591 EKE
-604 QFDAEKYEL
+604 DD
-613 MKKYFPNALNEFE
+613 
-626 KLLNGVIK
+626 

>member
-1 MLTPEQLQNLPQE
+1 MLTPEQLQNLPQD

-44 EYQMYRARS
+44 EYQLYRARS

-66 EINGSSAAEV
+66 EINGSSAAEI

-97 DKGAAIPLEDN
+97 DKGAAIPLEEN
-108 QQLQKLISAQIA
+108 TQLQKLISAQIK
-120 ETAGK
+120 ETSGK

-149 TDMYRREMDAA
+149 TDMYRREMDSA
-160 HMKVATGATDYMT
+160 HMKVTTGATDYMT
-173 AIRQACNKLAA
+173 AIRQACSKLAA

-199 IEVAARRAILTS
+199 IEVAARRALLTS
-211 VAHVTHRISEQ
+211 VAHVTHRISEE

-242 SHAVYQGRQYTQ
+242 SHAIYQGRQYTQ

-326 DRCIVADATGDEE
+326 DRCIVADAAGDEE

-382 KTGAVTRK
+382 KTGAVTRR
-390 QREFEKAQM
+390 QREFEKAQV
-399 RLTEGTSHDIIEKTE
+399 RLTDSSGSDKIKGQRAVVRDSDGTKHYAHKVGTIDVNDQNAVNKLVSKFEKKYTHADKE
-414 TSDFKNIISP
+414 HCLVIKSDGTVYMSRGDGNSVNTFELLGEEELKGCFTTHNHPKEYTQYSFSFQDFDFTREINGKRMRAIDFKY
-424 QNGMSKEYQ
+424 E
-433 TVLENKFSGGTADA
+433 
-447 KRAFTRYVKHDSVAD
+447 
-462 SSYDKTAHFSPV
+462 
-474 TQKIKMNF
+474 
-482 AKDQINPKGS
+482 
-492 GTTFFHEHGHYI
+492 
-504 DYTSCEG
+504 
-511 DGYTS
+511 
-516 TKSPEFG
+516 
-523 KLLKSDFDSYVNSV
+523 
-537 MKQNHIELPAA
+537 
-548 YYKIS
+548 
-553 KELSGHKQHSVSDLF
+553 
-568 GGISGNQCVGRYRH
+568 
-582 KDLYWTKNG
+582 
-591 AVEKEAFAHMYEA
+591 YEA
-604 QFDAEKYEL
+604 I
-613 MKKYFPNALNEFE
+613 FPNRTISESEMLDVYNDVENDKH
-626 KLLNGVIK
+626 KLFDECGYGFDDYEENIQHVVIKEMCKRLGIKYTRRLRDG

>member
-44 EYQMYRARS
+44 EYQLYRAKS

-66 EINGSSAAEV
+66 EINGSSAAEI

-149 TDMYRREMDAA
+149 TDMYRREMDSA

-199 IEVAARRAILTS
+199 IEVAARRTLLTS

-299 TYEGRKYTAYE
+299 TYEGRTYTAYE

-326 DRCIVADATGDEE
+326 DRCIVADAAGDEE
-339 SFTAASIKLRR
+339 AFATASIRLNR
-350 QKDIYEDFCK
+350 QKYIYEDFCK

-365 TQYERTYVAGYD
+365 TEYERTYVTGFNRSIAARSGVAAIKKEYKLIASTLDKSAVPSIDDFKKMLYNNSDEYKQLRHQFNEKVINSDYD
-377 RRLAG
+377 DIKHLNG
-382 KTGAVTRK
+382 SLSDKVTRQWYVLHDK
-390 QREFEKAQM
+390 KIPDMIDRNQSIEDQARQAHALRNQFRTNARDLMLNQDERKWLDKSHPNLTFEEQVDKKMSDKGMTRDEAIQ
-399 RLTEGTSHDIIEKTE
+399 DI
-414 TSDFKNIISP
+414 
-424 QNGMSKEYQ
+424 
-433 TVLENKFSGGTADA
+433 L
-447 KRAFTRYVKHDSVAD
+447 
-462 SSYDKTAHFSPV
+462 KTAS
-474 TQKIKMNF
+474 
-482 AKDQINPKGS
+482 
-492 GTTFFHEHGHYI
+492 
-504 DYTSCEG
+504 
-511 DGYTS
+511 
-516 TKSPEFG
+516 KSNKKVNEKF
-523 KLLKSDFDSYVNSV
+523 KL
-537 MKQNHIELPAA
+537 
-548 YYKIS
+548 
-553 KELSGHKQHSVSDLF
+553 
-568 GGISGNQCVGRYRH
+568 
-582 KDLYWTKNG
+582 
-591 AVEKEAFAHMYEA
+591 
-604 QFDAEKYEL
+604 
-613 MKKYFPNALNEFE
+613 
-626 KLLNGVIK
+626 

>member
-14 LTDLYEQ
+14 LTDLYDQ

-44 EYQMYRARS
+44 EYQLYRARS

-66 EINGSSAAEV
+66 EINGSSAAEI

-85 QSDEFDRKMLGA
+85 QSDEFDRKMLGV
-97 DKGAAIPLEDN
+97 DKGAAVPLEEN
-108 QQLQKLISAQIA
+108 AQLQKLISAQIA

-149 TDMYRREMDAA
+149 TDMYRREMDSA
-160 HMKVATGATDYMT
+160 HMKVVTGVTDYMT

-199 IEVAARRAILTS
+199 IEVAARRTLLTS

-299 TYEGRKYTAYE
+299 TYEGRTYTAYE

-326 DRCIVADATGDEE
+326 DRCIVADAAGDEE
-339 SFTAASIKLRR
+339 AFATASIRLNR
-350 QKDIYEDFCK
+350 QKYIYEDFCK

-365 TQYERTYVAGYD
+365 TEYERTYVTGFNRSIAARSGVAAIKKEYKLIASTLDKSAVPSIDDFKKMLYNSDEYKQLRHQFNEKVINSDYD
-377 RRLAG
+377 DIKHLNG
-382 KTGAVTRK
+382 SLSDKVTRQWYVLHDK
-390 QREFEKAQM
+390 KIPDMIDRNQSIEDQARQAHALRNQFRTNARDLMLNQDERMWLDKSHPNLTFEEQVDKKMSDKGMTRDEAIQ
-399 RLTEGTSHDIIEKTE
+399 DI
-414 TSDFKNIISP
+414 
-424 QNGMSKEYQ
+424 
-433 TVLENKFSGGTADA
+433 L
-447 KRAFTRYVKHDSVAD
+447 
-462 SSYDKTAHFSPV
+462 KTAS
-474 TQKIKMNF
+474 
-482 AKDQINPKGS
+482 
-492 GTTFFHEHGHYI
+492 
-504 DYTSCEG
+504 
-511 DGYTS
+511 
-516 TKSPEFG
+516 KSNKKVNEKF
-523 KLLKSDFDSYVNSV
+523 KL
-537 MKQNHIELPAA
+537 
-548 YYKIS
+548 
-553 KELSGHKQHSVSDLF
+553 
-568 GGISGNQCVGRYRH
+568 
-582 KDLYWTKNG
+582 
-591 AVEKEAFAHMYEA
+591 
-604 QFDAEKYEL
+604 
-613 MKKYFPNALNEFE
+613 
-626 KLLNGVIK
+626 

>member
-14 LTDLYEQ
+14 LTDLYDQ

-44 EYQMYRARS
+44 EYQLYRARS

-66 EINGSSAAEV
+66 EINGSSAAEI

-97 DKGAAIPLEDN
+97 DKGAAVPLEEN
-108 QQLQKLISAQIA
+108 AQLQKLISAQIA

-149 TDMYRREMDAA
+149 TDMYRQEMDSA

-299 TYEGRKYTAYE
+299 TYEGRTYTAYE

-326 DRCIVADATGDEE
+326 DRCIVADAAGDEE
-339 SFTAASIKLRR
+339 AFATASIRLNR
-350 QKDIYEDFCK
+350 QKYIYEDFCK

-365 TQYERTYVAGYD
+365 TEYERTYVTGFNRSIAARSGVAAIKKEYKLIASTLDKSAVPSIDDFKKMLYNNSDEYKQLRHQFNEKVINSDYD
-377 RRLAG
+377 DIKHLNG
-382 KTGAVTRK
+382 SLSDKVTRQWYVLHDK
-390 QREFEKAQM
+390 KIPDMIDRNQSIEDQARQAHALRNQFRTNARDLMLNQDERKWLDKSHPNLTFEEQVDKKMSDKGMTRDEAIQ
-399 RLTEGTSHDIIEKTE
+399 DI
-414 TSDFKNIISP
+414 
-424 QNGMSKEYQ
+424 
-433 TVLENKFSGGTADA
+433 L
-447 KRAFTRYVKHDSVAD
+447 
-462 SSYDKTAHFSPV
+462 KTAS
-474 TQKIKMNF
+474 
-482 AKDQINPKGS
+482 
-492 GTTFFHEHGHYI
+492 
-504 DYTSCEG
+504 
-511 DGYTS
+511 
-516 TKSPEFG
+516 KSNKKVNEKF
-523 KLLKSDFDSYVNSV
+523 KL
-537 MKQNHIELPAA
+537 
-548 YYKIS
+548 
-553 KELSGHKQHSVSDLF
+553 
-568 GGISGNQCVGRYRH
+568 
-582 KDLYWTKNG
+582 
-591 AVEKEAFAHMYEA
+591 
-604 QFDAEKYEL
+604 
-613 MKKYFPNALNEFE
+613 
-626 KLLNGVIK
+626 

>member
-14 LTDLYEQ
+14 LTDLYDQ

-35 KGAQITDTA
+35 KGAEITDTA
-44 EYQMYRARS
+44 EYQLYRAKS

-66 EINGSSAAEV
+66 EINGSSASEI

-97 DKGAAIPLEDN
+97 DKGAAVPLEEN
-108 QQLQKLISAQIA
+108 AQLQKLISAQIA

-149 TDMYRREMDAA
+149 TDMYRREMDSA
-160 HMKVATGATDYMT
+160 HMKVVTGATDYMT

-326 DRCIVADATGDEE
+326 DRCIVADAAGDEE
-339 SFTAASIKLRR
+339 AFATASIRLNR
-350 QKDIYEDFCK
+350 QKYIYEDFCK

-365 TQYERTYVAGYD
+365 TEYERTYVTGFNRSIAARSGVAAIKKEYKLIASTLDKSAVPSIDDFKKMLYNNSDEYKQLRHQFNEKVINSDYD
-377 RRLAG
+377 DIKHLNG
-382 KTGAVTRK
+382 SLSDKVTR
-390 QREFEKAQM
+390 QW
-399 RLTEGTSHDIIEKTE
+399 
-414 TSDFKNIISP
+414 
-424 QNGMSKEYQ
+424 Y
-433 TVLENKFSGGTADA
+433 VL
-447 KRAFTRYVKHDSVAD
+447 
-462 SSYDKTAHFSPV
+462 YDKKIPDMIDRNQSIEDQARQAHALRNQFRTNARDLMLNQDERKWLDKSHPNLTFEEQVDKKMSDKGMTRDEAIQDILKTAS
-474 TQKIKMNF
+474 
-482 AKDQINPKGS
+482 
-492 GTTFFHEHGHYI
+492 
-504 DYTSCEG
+504 
-511 DGYTS
+511 
-516 TKSPEFG
+516 KSNKKVNEKF
-523 KLLKSDFDSYVNSV
+523 KL
-537 MKQNHIELPAA
+537 
-548 YYKIS
+548 
-553 KELSGHKQHSVSDLF
+553 
-568 GGISGNQCVGRYRH
+568 
-582 KDLYWTKNG
+582 
-591 AVEKEAFAHMYEA
+591 
-604 QFDAEKYEL
+604 
-613 MKKYFPNALNEFE
+613 
-626 KLLNGVIK
+626 

>member
-14 LTDLYEQ
+14 LTDLYDQ

-35 KGAQITDTA
+35 KGAKITDTA
-44 EYQMYRARS
+44 EYQLYRARS

-66 EINGSSAAEV
+66 EINGSSAAEI

-97 DKGAAIPLEDN
+97 DKGAAIPLEEN
-108 QQLQKLISAQIA
+108 AQLQKLISAQIA

-149 TDMYRREMDAA
+149 TDMYRQEMDSA

-199 IEVAARRAILTS
+199 IEVAARRALLTS

-284 VYTEEELQNIDQPPF
+284 VYTEEELKNIDQSPF

-326 DRCIVADATGDEE
+326 DRCIVADAAGDEE
-339 SFTAASIKLRR
+339 AFATASIRLNR
-350 QKDIYEDFCK
+350 QKYIYEDFCK

-365 TQYERTYVAGYD
+365 TEYERTYVTGFNRSIAARSGVAAIKKEYKLIASTLDKSAVPSIDDFKKMLYNNSDEYKQLRHQFNEKVINSDYD
-377 RRLAG
+377 DIKHLNG
-382 KTGAVTRK
+382 SLSDKVTRQWYVLHDK
-390 QREFEKAQM
+390 KIPDMIDRNQSIEDQARQAHALRNQFRTNARDLMLNQDERKWLDKSHPNLTFEEQVDKKMSDKGMTRDEAIQ
-399 RLTEGTSHDIIEKTE
+399 DI
-414 TSDFKNIISP
+414 
-424 QNGMSKEYQ
+424 
-433 TVLENKFSGGTADA
+433 L
-447 KRAFTRYVKHDSVAD
+447 
-462 SSYDKTAHFSPV
+462 KTAS
-474 TQKIKMNF
+474 
-482 AKDQINPKGS
+482 
-492 GTTFFHEHGHYI
+492 
-504 DYTSCEG
+504 
-511 DGYTS
+511 
-516 TKSPEFG
+516 KSNKKVNEKF
-523 KLLKSDFDSYVNSV
+523 KL
-537 MKQNHIELPAA
+537 
-548 YYKIS
+548 
-553 KELSGHKQHSVSDLF
+553 
-568 GGISGNQCVGRYRH
+568 
-582 KDLYWTKNG
+582 
-591 AVEKEAFAHMYEA
+591 
-604 QFDAEKYEL
+604 
-613 MKKYFPNALNEFE
+613 
-626 KLLNGVIK
+626 

>member
-14 LTDLYEQ
+14 LTDLYDQ

-44 EYQMYRARS
+44 EYQLYRARS

-66 EINGSSAAEV
+66 EINGSSAAEI

-85 QSDEFDRKMLGA
+85 QSDEFDRKMLGV
-97 DKGAAIPLEDN
+97 DKGAAVPLEEN
-108 QQLQKLISAQIA
+108 AQLQKLISAQIA

-149 TDMYRREMDAA
+149 TDMYRREMDSA
-160 HMKVATGATDYMT
+160 HMKVVTGVTDYMT

-284 VYTEEELQNIDQPPF
+284 TYTEEELQNIDQPPF
-299 TYEGRKYTAYE
+299 TYEGRTYTAYE

-326 DRCIVADATGDEE
+326 DRCIVADAAGDEE
-339 SFTAASIKLRR
+339 AFATASIRLNR
-350 QKDIYEDFCK
+350 QKYIYEDFCK

-365 TQYERTYVAGYD
+365 TEYERTYVTGFNRSIAARSGVAAIKKEYKLIASTLDKSAVPSIDDFKKMLYNNSDEYKQLRHQFNEKVINSDYD
-377 RRLAG
+377 DIKHLNG
-382 KTGAVTRK
+382 SLSDKVTR
-390 QREFEKAQM
+390 QW
-399 RLTEGTSHDIIEKTE
+399 
-414 TSDFKNIISP
+414 
-424 QNGMSKEYQ
+424 Y
-433 TVLENKFSGGTADA
+433 VL
-447 KRAFTRYVKHDSVAD
+447 
-462 SSYDKTAHFSPV
+462 YDKKIPDMIDRNQSIEDQARQAHALRNQFRTNARDLMLNQDERKWLDKSHPNLTFEEQVDKKMSDKGMTRDEAIQDILKTAS
-474 TQKIKMNF
+474 
-482 AKDQINPKGS
+482 
-492 GTTFFHEHGHYI
+492 
-504 DYTSCEG
+504 
-511 DGYTS
+511 
-516 TKSPEFG
+516 KSNKKVNEKF
-523 KLLKSDFDSYVNSV
+523 KL
-537 MKQNHIELPAA
+537 
-548 YYKIS
+548 
-553 KELSGHKQHSVSDLF
+553 
-568 GGISGNQCVGRYRH
+568 
-582 KDLYWTKNG
+582 
-591 AVEKEAFAHMYEA
+591 
-604 QFDAEKYEL
+604 
-613 MKKYFPNALNEFE
+613 
-626 KLLNGVIK
+626 

>member
-14 LTDLYEQ
+14 RTDLYDQ

-44 EYQMYRARS
+44 EYQLYRARS

-66 EINGSSAAEV
+66 EINGSSAAEI

-97 DKGAAIPLEDN
+97 DKGAAVPLEEN
-108 QQLQKLISAQIA
+108 AQLQKLISAQIA

-149 TDMYRREMDAA
+149 TDMYRREMDSA
-160 HMKVATGATDYMT
+160 HMKVVTGATDYMT

-299 TYEGRKYTAYE
+299 TYEGRTYTAYE

-326 DRCIVADATGDEE
+326 DRCIVADAAGDEE
-339 SFTAASIKLRR
+339 AFATASIRLNR
-350 QKDIYEDFCK
+350 QKYIYEDFCK

-365 TQYERTYVAGYD
+365 TEYERTYVTGFNRSIAARSGVAAIKKEYKLIASTLDKSAVPSIDDFKKMLYNNSDEYKQLRHQFNEKVINSDYD
-377 RRLAG
+377 DIKHLNG
-382 KTGAVTRK
+382 SLSDKVTR
-390 QREFEKAQM
+390 QW
-399 RLTEGTSHDIIEKTE
+399 
-414 TSDFKNIISP
+414 
-424 QNGMSKEYQ
+424 Y
-433 TVLENKFSGGTADA
+433 VL
-447 KRAFTRYVKHDSVAD
+447 
-462 SSYDKTAHFSPV
+462 YDKKIPDMIDRNQSIEDQARQAHALRNQFRTNARDLMLNQDERKWLDKSHPNLTFEEQVDKKMSDKGMTRDEAIQDILKTAS
-474 TQKIKMNF
+474 
-482 AKDQINPKGS
+482 
-492 GTTFFHEHGHYI
+492 
-504 DYTSCEG
+504 
-511 DGYTS
+511 
-516 TKSPEFG
+516 KSNKKVNEKF
-523 KLLKSDFDSYVNSV
+523 KL
-537 MKQNHIELPAA
+537 
-548 YYKIS
+548 
-553 KELSGHKQHSVSDLF
+553 
-568 GGISGNQCVGRYRH
+568 
-582 KDLYWTKNG
+582 
-591 AVEKEAFAHMYEA
+591 
-604 QFDAEKYEL
+604 
-613 MKKYFPNALNEFE
+613 
-626 KLLNGVIK
+626 